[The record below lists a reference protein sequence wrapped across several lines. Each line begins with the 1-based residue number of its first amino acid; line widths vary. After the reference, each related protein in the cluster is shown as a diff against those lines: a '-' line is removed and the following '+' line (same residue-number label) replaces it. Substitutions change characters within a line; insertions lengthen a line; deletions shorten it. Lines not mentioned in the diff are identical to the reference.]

1 MQLTLSKSA
10 IRSFRPEDV
19 PSLTKHLGTYSMAR
33 NLKLLPHPYTTQ
45 DAERWIALATG
56 ANPESHFALTIDDEV
71 VGGIGLRL
79 DDPERKGVFRHS
91 AELGYWLG
99 EPFWGRGIMTEAV
112 SGFVEWAF
120 PALDLVRIH
129 AGVFARNPASARVL
143 AKAGFE
149 CEGRLRAQYFKKG
162 ELLDGLLYARVRVP
176 AEKPSN
182 QPLPES
188 L

>member
-1 MQLTLSKSA
+1 MQLTLSKSS

-19 PSLTKHLGTYSMAR
+19 ASLTKHAGSYRVAR
-33 NLKLLPHPYTTQ
+33 DLSRMPHPYTTH
-45 DAERWIALATG
+45 DAEGWIARATSG
-56 ANPESHFALTIDDEV
+56 KPESQFALTIRDEV

-112 SGFVEWAF
+112 LGFVEWAF

-129 AGVFARNPASARVL
+129 AAVFARNPASARVL
-143 AKAGFE
+143 AKAGFAF
-149 CEGRLRAQYFKKG
+149 EGRLRAQYFKDG
-162 ELLDGLLYARVRVP
+162 ELLDGLLYARVRAP
-176 AEKPSN
+176 AV
-182 QPLPES
+182 ES
-188 L
+188 GNRPP